1 MPDATHSSGNI
12 HRPYPGLDGRD
23 NPVPVMKRLLVA
35 ILVILLLILQYRLW
49 FSDGGLVKMWQLSAA
64 LEAQKQENARL
75 LERNRALEAEVIDLK
90 QGLQAIEERARTE
103 LGMVKKD
110 ETFFQIIDEPKPPE
124 TRP

>member
-1 MPDATHSSGNI
+1 
-12 HRPYPGLDGRD
+12 
-23 NPVPVMKRLLVA
+23 MKRLLVA
-35 ILVILLLILQYRLW
+35 ILVILLLVLQYRLW
-49 FSDGGLVKMWQLSAA
+49 FSDGGLVKMWQLSEA

-110 ETFFQIIDEPKPPE
+110 ETFFQIIDEPKIPE
-124 TRP
+124 ASQ

>member
-1 MPDATHSSGNI
+1 
-12 HRPYPGLDGRD
+12 
-23 NPVPVMKRLLVA
+23 MKRLLVA
-35 ILVILLLILQYRLW
+35 ILVILLLVLQYRLW
-49 FSDGGLVKMWQLSAA
+49 FSDGGLVKMWQLSEA

-110 ETFFQIIDEPKPPE
+110 ETFFQVIDDPKSPPATE
-124 TRP
+124 QPRP

>member
-1 MPDATHSSGNI
+1 
-12 HRPYPGLDGRD
+12 
-23 NPVPVMKRLLVA
+23 MKRLIVA

-49 FSDGGLVKMWQLSAA
+49 FSDGGLVKMWQLSES
-64 LEAQKQENARL
+64 LEQQKQENARL

-110 ETFFQIIDEPKPPE
+110 ETYFQVIDDPKMPSGAEQAKP
-124 TRP
+124 

>member
-1 MPDATHSSGNI
+1 
-12 HRPYPGLDGRD
+12 
-23 NPVPVMKRLLVA
+23 MKRLIVA

-49 FSDGGLVKMWQLSAA
+49 FSDGGLVKMWQLSES
-64 LEAQKQENARL
+64 LEQQKQENARL

-110 ETFFQIIDEPKPPE
+110 ETFFQIIDEPK
-124 TRP
+124 RPGDK

>member
-1 MPDATHSSGNI
+1 
-12 HRPYPGLDGRD
+12 
-23 NPVPVMKRLLVA
+23 MKRLLVA
-35 ILVILLLILQYRLW
+35 ILVILLLVLQYRLW

-64 LEAQKQENARL
+64 LEQQKQENARL

-110 ETFFQIIDEPKPPE
+110 ETFFQVIDDPKSPPATEQPKP
-124 TRP
+124 

>member
-1 MPDATHSSGNI
+1 
-12 HRPYPGLDGRD
+12 
-23 NPVPVMKRLLVA
+23 MKRLLVA
-35 ILVILLLILQYRLW
+35 ILVILLLVLQYRLW
-49 FSDGGLVKMWQLSAA
+49 FSDGGLVKMWQLSEA

-110 ETFFQIIDEPKPPE
+110 ETFFQIIDEPKTPE
-124 TRP
+124 ASQ

>member
-1 MPDATHSSGNI
+1 MQ
-12 HRPYPGLDGRD
+12 
-23 NPVPVMKRLLVA
+23 RLLVA
-35 ILVILLLILQYRLW
+35 ILVILLLVLQYRLW
-49 FSDGGLVKMWQLSAA
+49 FSDGGLVKMWQLSEA

-110 ETFFQIIDEPKPPE
+110 ETFFQIIDEPKTPE
-124 TRP
+124 ASQ

>member
-1 MPDATHSSGNI
+1 
-12 HRPYPGLDGRD
+12 
-23 NPVPVMKRLLVA
+23 MKRLVVA
-35 ILVILLLILQYRLW
+35 ILVTLLLVLQYRLW
-49 FSDGGLVKMWQLSAA
+49 FSDGGLVKMWQLSES

-110 ETFFQIIDEPKPPE
+110 ETFFQVIDEPK
-124 TRP
+124 TAGASQ